1 MRHRTWRQRITAQAG
16 MSMVEMLIAV
26 VILAIGLLGLAEL
39 QVTAMKANSQSNVSV
54 AAASLAQR
62 VIESVAA
69 MSSDD
74 IIFDSGALNQTWP
87 WSPITLEGAGAF
99 NVTYSVRRSVDPDDA
114 DPDGP
119 GYMGVQDLCRIDVT
133 VTSAEQVAW
142 GFGGKKQHAVTMTT
156 IKRSS

>member
-1 MRHRTWRQRITAQAG
+1 

-39 QVTAMKANSQSNVSV
+39 QVTAIKANSQSNVSV

-62 VIESVAA
+62 IVESVAA
-69 MSSDD
+69 LSSDD
-74 IIFDSGALNQTWP
+74 IIFDDGVLNQPWP
-87 WSPITLEGAGAF
+87 WGSAVPVEGAGTF
-99 NVTYSVRRSVDPDDA
+99 NITYSVRRSVDPDDA

-133 VTSAEQVAW
+133 VTNATQVAW
-142 GFGGKKQHAVTMTT
+142 GFGGAKQHSVTMTT